1 MVEMRNFG
9 NSRFLF
15 YTMIVK
21 KIKSYSKFTDLQ
33 IDLKKGEL
41 SLKDLIEY
49 YTSRIDEFAHLNA
62 FVEVFKLEALA
73 KAELIQEKINNGTA
87 GKLAGMIIGLKD
99 NISYKGHQMTA
110 SSKILKDYTAV
121 YSATVVERILAEDA
135 IIIGRLNCDE
145 FAMGASNETSYFG
158 PVKNFADER
167 KVSGGSSGGSAV
179 AVQADLCFASLASDT
194 GGSIRQPAAFCGVIG
209 LKPTYARVSRYGV
222 VAYASSFDQIGPITK
237 SVEDAALILE
247 VIAGKDAHDGTSS
260 TETVPQYSKN
270 LSSPAQK
277 KIAYIKET
285 LHSEGLDPEIK
296 ENVLKQIAKLK
307 ADGHIVEPV
316 SFEYLD
322 YVVPTYYI
330 LTAAEASSNLARYDG
345 VHYGYRSEASTDLIS
360 TYKKSRSE
368 GFGDEVKRRIM
379 LGTFVLSAG
388 YYDAYYSKAQKSRRL
403 IKEKMDSILEEFD
416 FIITPTTPTPAFN
429 IGEQD
434 TDPVVMYLADIFTVG
449 ASLAGLPAISLPS
462 GKNSEGLP
470 LGLQIIGK
478 RFKESELLA
487 FSTYYSYLPK
497 E

>member
-1 MVEMRNFG
+1 M
-9 NSRFLF
+9 
-15 YTMIVK
+15 
-21 KIKSYSKFTDLQ
+21 
-33 IDLKKGEL
+33 
-41 SLKDLIEY
+41 
-49 YTSRIDEFAHLNA
+49 
-62 FVEVFKLEALA
+62 
-73 KAELIQEKINNGTA
+73 
-87 GKLAGMIIGLKD
+87 
-99 NISYKGHQMTA
+99 
-110 SSKILKDYTAV
+110 
-121 YSATVVERILAEDA
+121 
-135 IIIGRLNCDE
+135 
-145 FAMGASNETSYFG
+145 
-158 PVKNFADER
+158 
-167 KVSGGSSGGSAV
+167 
-179 AVQADLCFASLASDT
+179 
-194 GGSIRQPAAFCGVIG
+194 
-209 LKPTYARVSRYGV
+209 
-222 VAYASSFDQIGPITK
+222 
-237 SVEDAALILE
+237 
-247 VIAGKDAHDGTSS
+247 
-260 TETVPQYSKN
+260 
-270 LSSPAQK
+270 
-277 KIAYIKET
+277 
-285 LHSEGLDPEIK
+285 
-296 ENVLKQIAKLK
+296 
-307 ADGHIVEPV
+307 EPV

-322 YVVPTYYI
+322 FVVPTYYI

-429 IGEQD
+429 IGEQV